1 MQKIALGI
9 IGTGKIAQ
17 EYIKIFKKLKVE
29 IKIVCARKK
38 KKLNEFCKLNKIKK
52 NTLKI
57 HNLLKE
63 DLDGI
68 VCCSS
73 PSSSL
78 EVSKKLCKFNGK
90 ILFEKPL
97 GINYNQTLKIKN
109 LFKKKNLFVALNRRY
124 ISSVLLSKK
133 ILKTKKK
140 NTYFSFYDQENTL
153 QAKKNGHDKITIKNW
168 MYANSIHMVDLINF
182 YVNSKIT
189 KIENQNKIFK
199 KHKIYFSTIH
209 YQNGDIV
216 EFKSFWNKPA
226 PWKIDI
232 SLNEKFLQLKP
243 IETLS
248 IIDPKKKI
256 KKMVER
262 DKIDINFKPGFYR
275 QCIDFKREIQNKKN
289 NLVNINQYLT
299 SVKLIKKIFFN

>member
-1 MQKIALGI
+1 MKNIAVGI

-17 EYIKIFKKLKVE
+17 EYIKILKKLNVE

-38 KKLNEFCKLNKIKK
+38 KKLIKFCKINKIKN

-57 HNLLKE
+57 HDLLNKE
-63 DLDGI
+63 LDGI
-68 VCCSS
+68 VCCAS
-73 PSSSL
+73 PSSSF
-78 EVSKKLCKFNGK
+78 EISKKLTKFKGK

-133 ILKTKKK
+133 IIKVKK
-140 NTYFSFYDQENTL
+140 NNYFSFYDQQNTH
-153 QAKKNGHDKITIKNW
+153 QAKKNGHDRITIKNW

-182 YVNSKIT
+182 YVNSKII
-189 KIENQNKIFK
+189 KIENKNKIFK

-209 YQNGDIV
+209 YKNGDIV
-216 EFKSFWNKPA
+216 EFKSFWNKAA

-232 SLNEKFLQLKP
+232 SENEKFLQLKP

-248 IIDPKKKI
+248 IIDTRTKLKKKI
-256 KKMVER
+256 QR
-262 DKIDINFKPGFYR
+262 DKMDINFKPGFYR

-289 NLVNINQYLT
+289 SLVDIDQYFL